1 MKATDFNYPDSPQSD
16 LFQMLKEEQRN
27 YLQPILRILK
37 KHYQEELCIAL
48 LDYLET
54 GIPEPPYTHEVA
66 ILFHFVIER
75 AEIRPLDS
83 NPIYF

>member
-48 LDYLET
+48 LDYLVT
-54 GIPEPPYTHEVA
+54 GIPEPPYTHEIA

-75 AEIRPLDS
+75 AKINPLVS
-83 NPIYF
+83 QPFTF